1 MQELE
6 RLLNDSDV
14 EVRREAVERLRG
26 KPDEDPDSSSPESHG
41 RPELEGQ
48 KHRYGHP
55 DRRISRLRAIYTG

>member
-14 EVRREAVERLRG
+14 EVRREAVEQAQG
-26 KPDEDPDSSSPESHG
+26 KARQNPDRFSPEGHG

-48 KHRYGHP
+48 EHRYRHP
-55 DRRISRLRAIYTG
+55 DRRV